1 MSTKTLPLATPDFD
15 ANKAA
20 LKEFLKSQ
28 QELKDYNFDGS
39 ALSVILDLLSYNTH
53 MNAFYLNM
61 VGNEAFLNTAVRR
74 NSVVNNAKNL
84 GYTPRS
90 AISAKVI
97 LQAEFKPIGEA
108 ASTLVIPKGF
118 IVGANSGTEAFV
130 FTTIDDYVVNYNSL
144 TGSYNI
150 DDLTAYE
157 GRRYTHEF
165 TVSATDGNDTV
176 SDVTI
181 DGCSIPNL
189 NVDASTIKVS
199 VMTNG
204 VDYVQ
209 YREYDHSL
217 NLSRNSQV
225 YFVREDINEYV
236 NISFGDGVLGFKPP
250 MGSKIRIEY
259 SISSGSVANG
269 LTVFSAAKNID
280 GTNLVHLATVKA
292 SSGGAERESID
303 SIKYN
308 ASRSF
313 ESSGRGVTEEDYA
326 FLTRQVYPSAKSVI
340 SWGGQRNDPPQHG
353 KVFIAVQPNSGTVI
367 PDEDKATIKD
377 FLRRVGIATIQ
388 PEIVDPDYLYVDT
401 NTKFLYSK
409 TRSSKLGGQLET
421 AVKNTIRKYSDN
433 TLSRFKGLLA
443 FSNFLAAIDDTDNG
457 IISNTTTH
465 SLAKRFYVDIGAKES
480 VELKFSNA
488 LVRGSVT
495 SSTFGY
501 SSFNDCYFK
510 AGEGNSLNIVNS
522 LGGKETIIVSNIG
535 TINYTTGA
543 VTIDPVIISEG
554 NDKFF
559 DDLEQKFYIRISA
572 KTVDLNIQSTR
583 NQIILIENITVSGKS
598 V

>member
-28 QELKDYNFDGS
+28 SELKDYNFDGS

-61 VGNEAFLNTAVRR
+61 VGNEAFLNTAVCR
-74 NSVVNNAKNL
+74 NSVVNNAKDL

-97 LQAEFKPIGEA
+97 LQAEFKPLGEA
-108 ASTLVIPKGF
+108 SPTLVIPKGF
-118 IVGANSGTEAFV
+118 VVGANSGTEAFV
-130 FTTIDDYVVNYNSL
+130 FTTIDDYVINYNAI
-144 TGSYNI
+144 TGTYNI
-150 DDLTAYE
+150 DNLTAYE

-165 TVSATDGNDTV
+165 TVSETDSADTV
-176 SDVTI
+176 TDVTI
-181 DGCSIPNL
+181 KGCSIPNL
-189 NVDASTIKVS
+189 NADASTIKVS
-199 VMTNG
+199 VMTNDG
-204 VDYVQ
+204 DFVQ
-209 YREYDHSL
+209 YKEYDNSL
-217 NLSRNSQV
+217 NLGRDSLV
-225 YFVREDINEYV
+225 YFVREDHNEYV

-269 LTVFSAAKNID
+269 VNVFSAAKEVP
-280 GTNLVHLATVKA
+280 GASLVHLATVKA

-308 ASRSF
+308 APRAF
-313 ESSGRGVTEEDYA
+313 ESSGRGVTEDDYA

-340 SWGGQRNDPPQHG
+340 AWGGQRNDPPQHG
-353 KVFIAVQPNSGTVI
+353 KVFIAVQPNNGTI
-367 PDEDKATIKD
+367 ISEEDKFTIKD
-377 FLRRVGIATIQ
+377 FLSRVGVATIQ
-388 PEIVDPDYLYVDT
+388 PEIVDPDYVYVDT
-401 NTKFLYSK
+401 DTEFLYSK
-409 TRSSKLGGQLET
+409 SGSSKLGGELEA
-421 AVKNTIRKYSDN
+421 AVKNTIRKYSDSM
-433 TLSRFKGLLA
+433 LSRFKGLLA
-443 FSNFLAAIDDTDNG
+443 FSNFLRAIDDTDNG

-465 SLAKRFYVDIGAKES
+465 SLAKRFYVDIGTKES
-480 VELKFSNA
+480 IELKFSNV
-488 LVRGSVT
+488 LVKGSVI

-510 AGEGNSLNIVNS
+510 AGEGDSLNIVNS
-522 LGGKETIIVSNIG
+522 SGGEETIIVSNIG
-535 TINYTTGA
+535 TINYTTGTI
-543 VTIDPVIISEG
+543 TIDPVIISVG

-572 KTVDLNIQSTR
+572 KTVELNIQSTR